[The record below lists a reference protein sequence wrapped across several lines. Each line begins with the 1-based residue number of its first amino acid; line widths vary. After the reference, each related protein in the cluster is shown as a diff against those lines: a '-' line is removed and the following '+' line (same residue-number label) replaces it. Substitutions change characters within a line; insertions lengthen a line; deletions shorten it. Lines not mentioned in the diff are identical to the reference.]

1 MQSKIFASDVE
12 DYCSAKSYYTTPD
25 ARLKKLR
32 ALLGTNQL
40 VRVLEAHN
48 GITGLIVENAKI
60 DIDGKTREY
69 DGIWISSLTNSIA
82 KGKPDI
88 ELVDFTSRLGIVNDI
103 VEVTTKHIIY
113 DGDTGGKRE
122 HFVFMV
128 RTLERLGVSAIIIED
143 KNGLK
148 KNSLFG
154 TDVKQTQ
161 EDSETFAE
169 KISAGK
175 KAQMTK
181 EFMIIARIESL
192 ILKKGLKDAI
202 KRARAY
208 IDAGAD
214 AIMVHSKDDNPAE
227 IIAFCNEYNKLKKKV
242 PLVAAPSTYCHISE
256 KKLAEYGINIVIY
269 ANHLLRSAYPAMLDT
284 AKSILINGRALEAEQ
299 NCMPVK
305 NLLTLIPGAQ

>member
-1 MQSKIFASDVE
+1 MKKMLVSTIDN
-12 DYCSAKSYYTTPD
+12 CLSAKGYYITPQ
-25 ARLKKLR
+25 ARMKKLK
-32 ALLGTNQL
+32 ALLATDQL

-48 GITGLIVENAKI
+48 GITGLIVENTKI
-60 DIDGKTREY
+60 DMDGKIREY

-88 ELVDFTSRLGIVNDI
+88 ELVDFTSRIGIVNDI
-103 VEVTTKHIIY
+103 LEVTTKHIIY
-113 DGDTGGKRE
+113 DGDTGGKLE

-148 KNSLFG
+148 RNSLFG
-154 TDVKQTQ
+154 TDVTQTQ
-161 EDSETFAE
+161 EGIKTFAG
-169 KISAGK
+169 KIAAGK
-175 KAQMTK
+175 KAQIT
-181 EFMIIARIESL
+181 EDFMIIARIESL
-192 ILKKGLKDAI
+192 ILKKGLNDAI

-214 AIMVHSKDDNPAE
+214 AIMVHSKDENPAE
-227 IIAFCNEYNKLKKKV
+227 VIAFCNEYNKLKKKV
-242 PLVAAPSTYCHISE
+242 PLVAVPSTYCQISE
-256 KKLAEYGINIVIY
+256 KKLAEYGIRIVIY

-284 AKSILINGRALEAEQ
+284 AKSILLNGRALEAEQ

-305 NLLTLIPGAQ
+305 NLLTLIPGAK

>member
-1 MQSKIFASDVE
+1 MQRKILASNVE
-12 DYCSAKSYYTTPD
+12 DCCSSKSYCTTPD
-25 ARLKKLR
+25 TRLKKLN
-32 ALLGTNQL
+32 ALLGANQL

-48 GITGLIVENAKI
+48 GITGMIVENTKI
-60 DIDGKTREY
+60 DIHGKTREY

-103 VEVTTKHIIY
+103 LEVTTKHIIY
-113 DGDTGGKRE
+113 DGDTGGKLE

-154 TDVKQTQ
+154 TDVTQTQ
-161 EDSETFAE
+161 EDIQSFAG
-169 KISAGK
+169 KITAGK
-175 KAQMTK
+175 KAQVTK

-202 KRARAY
+202 KRAKAY

-214 AIMVHSKDDNPAE
+214 AIMVHSKDDDPTE
-227 IIAFCNEYNKLKKKV
+227 IISFCNQYKKLKNKV
-242 PLVAAPSTYCHISE
+242 PLVAAPSTYCQINE
-256 KKLAEYGINIVIY
+256 NKLAELGINIVIY

-284 AKSILINGRALEAEQ
+284 ATSILLNGRAFEAEE